1 MRCLIS
7 GQQNAKLTNR
17 ERTTKCNS
25 VFTKCAEERTLLKMR
40 AISNASVVDV
50 NTLSKKPRE

>member
-1 MRCLIS
+1 MIS
-7 GQQNAKLTNR
+7 EQQNAKLTNR

-25 VFTKCAEERTLLKMR
+25 VFAKCAEEPTLLKMR
-40 AISNASVVDV
+40 AHSNASGVDV

>member
-1 MRCLIS
+1 MIS
-7 GQQNAKLTNR
+7 EQQNAKLTNR

-25 VFTKCAEERTLLKMR
+25 VFTKCAEEPTLLKMR
-40 AISNASVVDV
+40 AHSNASGVDV